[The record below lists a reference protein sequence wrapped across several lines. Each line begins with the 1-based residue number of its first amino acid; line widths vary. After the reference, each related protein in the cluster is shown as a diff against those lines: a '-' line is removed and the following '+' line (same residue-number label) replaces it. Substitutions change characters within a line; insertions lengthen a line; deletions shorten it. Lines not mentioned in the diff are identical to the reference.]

1 MDIQEG
7 IDVYSTAKSEYTQ
20 QFCVFLIPALL
31 TYFLS
36 LLEEAKEKEK
46 DLKRVLWTF
55 QNLLKDIPEW
65 NTDKVLR
72 ETEVIQTNTKC
83 DYLEELLTAVF
94 VAHTKVLSA
103 IRINSKNKK
112 LQITIPKV
120 DHFLHR
126 TLSECARSLWSN
138 AYLFSE
144 QATSVDRQKNL
155 RQVEQLIHQA
165 ILQSIRGMLPVKNI
179 LKEYLTDDGDDK
191 DDKDEADAVA
201 EAEVEEKQGLVVE
214 KQPAGVPAEV
224 PAEVPV
230 EESPIKLEDLSGAV
244 TTTEPVITQVT
255 EPLVEA
261 TAPVVQATATETVT
275 PPQVI
280 VVDTEQSVKFTDH
293 DTVFDSENPNANS
306 IDMKEYKEESEL
318 ASVSAIDI
326 LEPVGALDD
335 FEDLDKP
342 AEQNMIMDDFES
354 LA

>member
-20 QFCVFLIPALL
+20 QFCIFLIPALL

-65 NTDKVLR
+65 NTDKVMR
-72 ETEVIQTNTKC
+72 ETETIQSNTKC

-103 IRINSKNKK
+103 IRINSKSKK

-155 RQVEQLIHQA
+155 RQVEHLLHQA

-179 LKEYLTDDGDDK
+179 LKEYLTDDG
-191 DDKDEADAVA
+191 
-201 EAEVEEKQGLVVE
+201 EVEGDEEVKEEVKE
-214 KQPAGVPAEV
+214 TVPEIEVAVTKNAE
-224 PAEVPV
+224 
-230 EESPIKLEDLSGAV
+230 EDLSGNVVLSQTAEE
-244 TTTEPVITQVT
+244 TAQEAPKETPEETKAPEETQPVIF
-255 EPLVEA
+255 
-261 TAPVVQATATETVT
+261 
-275 PPQVI
+275 
-280 VVDTEQSVKFTDH
+280 VDTEQSVKFTDH
-293 DTVFDSENPNANS
+293 DAMFDSDNPGQNS
-306 IDMKEYKEESEL
+306 IDMKEHMEESDL

-326 LEPVGALDD
+326 LDPLAGGMDD

-342 AEQNMIMDDFES
+342 ADQPMGLGDFET

>member
-20 QFCVFLIPALL
+20 QFCIFLIPALL

-72 ETEVIQTNTKC
+72 ETDTIQSNTKC

-103 IRINSKNKK
+103 IRINSKSKK

-155 RQVEQLIHQA
+155 RQVEHLLHQA

-179 LKEYLTDDGDDK
+179 LKEYLTDDG
-191 DDKDEADAVA
+191 
-201 EAEVEEKQGLVVE
+201 EVEGDEEVKEEVKE
-214 KQPAGVPAEV
+214 TVPEIEV
-224 PAEVPV
+224 AVTKNTE
-230 EESPIKLEDLSGAV
+230 EDLSGSVVLSQTPETKEAPKETAKETAKETPEETPEETKV
-244 TTTEPVITQVT
+244 PEETQPVIF
-255 EPLVEA
+255 
-261 TAPVVQATATETVT
+261 
-275 PPQVI
+275 
-280 VVDTEQSVKFTDH
+280 VDTEQSVKFTDH
-293 DTVFDSENPNANS
+293 DAMFDSDNPGQNS
-306 IDMKEYKEESEL
+306 IDMKEHMEESDL

-326 LEPVGALDD
+326 LDPLAGGMDD

-342 AEQNMIMDDFES
+342 ADQPMGLGDFET

>member
-36 LLEEAKEKEK
+36 LLEEAKDKEK

-191 DDKDEADAVA
+191 DEKDEKEDEPLA
-201 EAEVEEKQGLVVE
+201 EAEVAVEEKSGLVVE
-214 KQPAGVPAEV
+214 KQEP
-224 PAEVPV
+224 
-230 EESPIKLEDLSGAV
+230 PIALEDLSGAV
-244 TTTEPVITQVT
+244 TAVQDLSGAGPEPEPEPEPAVT
-255 EPLVEA
+255 E
-261 TAPVVQATATETVT
+261 

-293 DTVFDSENPNANS
+293 DTVFDSENPDGNAIN
-306 IDMKEYKEESEL
+306 MKEYKEESEL

-326 LEPVGALDD
+326 LEPVGALDE
-335 FEDLDKP
+335 FEDLEKP
-342 AEQNMIMDDFES
+342 ADQSMAMDDFES

>member
-20 QFCVFLIPALL
+20 QFCIFLIPALL

-65 NTDKVLR
+65 NTDKVMR
-72 ETEVIQTNTKC
+72 ETEIIQSNTKC

-155 RQVEQLIHQA
+155 RQVEHLLHQA

-179 LKEYLTDDGDDK
+179 LKEYLTDDGDAEGE
-191 DDKDEADAVA
+191 KDEKEEVKEEVKEKVNEEVK
-201 EAEVEEKQGLVVE
+201 EAII
-214 KQPAGVPAEV
+214 A
-224 PAEVPV
+224 PV
-230 EESPIKLEDLSGAV
+230 IEGATVIKLPAVEDLSGNV
-244 TTTEPVITQVT
+244 LEIQTEETETEKEKEQEKPPVIF
-255 EPLVEA
+255 
-261 TAPVVQATATETVT
+261 
-275 PPQVI
+275 
-280 VVDTEQSVKFTDH
+280 VDTEQSVKFTDH
-293 DTVFDSENPNANS
+293 DAMFDSDNPGQNS
-306 IDMKEYKEESEL
+306 IDMKEHTEESEL

-326 LEPVGALDD
+326 LDPLAGGLDD
-335 FEDLDKP
+335 FEDLEKP
-342 AEQNMIMDDFES
+342 ADQPMALSDFET

>member
-20 QFCVFLIPALL
+20 QFCIFLIPALL

-65 NTDKVLR
+65 NTDKVMR
-72 ETEVIQTNTKC
+72 ETETIQSNTKC

-103 IRINSKNKK
+103 IRINSKSKK

-155 RQVEQLIHQA
+155 RQVEHLLHQA

-179 LKEYLTDDGDDK
+179 LKEYLTDDG
-191 DDKDEADAVA
+191 
-201 EAEVEEKQGLVVE
+201 EVEGDEEVKEEVKE
-214 KQPAGVPAEV
+214 TVPEIEVAVTKNAE
-224 PAEVPV
+224 
-230 EESPIKLEDLSGAV
+230 EDLSGNVVLSQTAEE
-244 TTTEPVITQVT
+244 TAQEIPEQTPEETKAPEETQPVIF
-255 EPLVEA
+255 
-261 TAPVVQATATETVT
+261 
-275 PPQVI
+275 
-280 VVDTEQSVKFTDH
+280 VDTEQSVKFTDH
-293 DTVFDSENPNANS
+293 DAMFDSDNPGQNS
-306 IDMKEYKEESEL
+306 IDMKEHTEESDL

-326 LEPVGALDD
+326 LDPLAGGMDD

-342 AEQNMIMDDFES
+342 ADQPMGLGDFET

>member
-20 QFCVFLIPALL
+20 QFCIFLIPALL

-65 NTDKVLR
+65 NTDKVMR
-72 ETEVIQTNTKC
+72 ETETIQSNTKC

-103 IRINSKNKK
+103 IRINSKSKK

-155 RQVEQLIHQA
+155 RQVEHLLHQA

-179 LKEYLTDDGDDK
+179 LKEYLTDDG
-191 DDKDEADAVA
+191 
-201 EAEVEEKQGLVVE
+201 EVEGDEEVKEEVKE
-214 KQPAGVPAEV
+214 TVPEIEV
-224 PAEVPV
+224 AVTKNTEQ
-230 EESPIKLEDLSGAV
+230 DLSGSVVLSQTPEEAPKEV
-244 TTTEPVITQVT
+244 PKETAQEAPKETAQETKVPEETQPVIF
-255 EPLVEA
+255 
-261 TAPVVQATATETVT
+261 
-275 PPQVI
+275 
-280 VVDTEQSVKFTDH
+280 VDTEQSVKFTDH
-293 DTVFDSENPNANS
+293 DAMFDSDNPGQNS
-306 IDMKEYKEESEL
+306 IDMKEHTEESDL

-326 LEPVGALDD
+326 LDPLAGGLDD
-335 FEDLDKP
+335 FEDLEKP
-342 AEQNMIMDDFES
+342 ADQPMGLGDFET

>member
-103 IRINSKNKK
+103 IRINSRNKK

-191 DDKDEADAVA
+191 DEKDEADAVA
-201 EAEVEEKQGLVVE
+201 EPEVEEKQGLVVE
-214 KQPAGVPAEV
+214 KQPAEV
-224 PAEVPV
+224 PA

-244 TTTEPVITQVT
+244 TTTEPVVEATA
-255 EPLVEA
+255 PLVEA
-261 TAPVVQATATETVT
+261 TAPVVEATEPVVVP

-326 LEPVGALDD
+326 LEPVGALDE
-335 FEDLDKP
+335 FEDLEKP

>member
-155 RQVEQLIHQA
+155 RQVEHLIHQA

-191 DDKDEADAVA
+191 DEKDEKEEEK
-201 EAEVEEKQGLVVE
+201 EAEVEAVAAEAPVEEKTGLVVE
-214 KQPAGVPAEV
+214 KQPA
-224 PAEVPV
+224 
-230 EESPIKLEDLSGAV
+230 EEPPIALEDLSGA
-244 TTTEPVITQVT
+244 
-255 EPLVEA
+255 
-261 TAPVVQATATETVT
+261 APVVVAPLPEPEPEPTPEA

-293 DTVFDSENPNANS
+293 DTVFDSENPDGNAIN
-306 IDMKEYKEESEL
+306 MKEYKEESEL

-326 LEPVGALDD
+326 LEPVGALDE
-335 FEDLDKP
+335 FEDLEQP
-342 AEQNMIMDDFES
+342 AQQDMVMDDFES

>member
-20 QFCVFLIPALL
+20 QFCIFLIPALL

-36 LLEEAKEKEK
+36 LLDEAKEKEK

-65 NTDKVLR
+65 NTDKVMR
-72 ETEVIQTNTKC
+72 ETETIQSNTKC

-103 IRINSKNKK
+103 IRINSKSKK

-155 RQVEQLIHQA
+155 RQVEHLLHQA

-179 LKEYLTDDGDDK
+179 LKEYLTDDGDIEGE
-191 DDKDEADAVA
+191 KDEKEEEVKEEIKEEIKEAITDPVIEGATVTKLPAV
-201 EAEVEEKQGLVVE
+201 
-214 KQPAGVPAEV
+214 
-224 PAEVPV
+224 
-230 EESPIKLEDLSGAV
+230 EDLSGSV
-244 TTTEPVITQVT
+244 LEIQTEETETETQKETEKPPVIF
-255 EPLVEA
+255 
-261 TAPVVQATATETVT
+261 
-275 PPQVI
+275 
-280 VVDTEQSVKFTDH
+280 VDTEQSVKFTDH
-293 DTVFDSENPNANS
+293 DAMFDSDNPGQNS
-306 IDMKEYKEESEL
+306 IDMKEHTEDSEL

-326 LEPVGALDD
+326 LDPLAGGLDD
-335 FEDLDKP
+335 FEDLEKP
-342 AEQNMIMDDFES
+342 ADQPMALGDFET

>member
-20 QFCVFLIPALL
+20 QFCIFLIPALL

-65 NTDKVLR
+65 NTDKVMR
-72 ETEVIQTNTKC
+72 ETETIQSNTKC

-103 IRINSKNKK
+103 IRINSKSKK

-155 RQVEQLIHQA
+155 RQVEHLLHQA

-179 LKEYLTDDGDDK
+179 LKEYLTDDGDVEG
-191 DDKDEADAVA
+191 DE
-201 EAEVEEKQGLVVE
+201 EVKEEVKE
-214 KQPAGVPAEV
+214 TVPEIEV
-224 PAEVPV
+224 
-230 EESPIKLEDLSGAV
+230 AV
-244 TTTEPVITQVT
+244 TKNTEEDISGSVVLSQTPETKETAKETPEETPEAPEETPEETKVPEETQPVIF
-255 EPLVEA
+255 
-261 TAPVVQATATETVT
+261 
-275 PPQVI
+275 
-280 VVDTEQSVKFTDH
+280 VDTEQSVKFTDH
-293 DTVFDSENPNANS
+293 DAMFDSDNPGQNS
-306 IDMKEYKEESEL
+306 IDMKEHMEESDL

-326 LEPVGALDD
+326 LDPLAGGMDD

-342 AEQNMIMDDFES
+342 ADQPMGLGDFET

>member
-191 DDKDEADAVA
+191 DEKDEADAVA
-201 EAEVEEKQGLVVE
+201 EPEVEPEEKQGLVVE
-214 KQPAGVPAEV
+214 KQPAEV
-224 PAEVPV
+224 PA

-244 TTTEPVITQVT
+244 TTTEP
-255 EPLVEA
+255 LVEA
-261 TAPVVQATATETVT
+261 TEPVVVP

-326 LEPVGALDD
+326 LEPVGALDE
-335 FEDLDKP
+335 FEDLEKP

>member
-36 LLEEAKEKEK
+36 LLEEAKDKEK

-179 LKEYLTDDGDDK
+179 LKEYLTDDGDE
-191 DDKDEADAVA
+191 KDEKDEKEEEPLA
-201 EAEVEEKQGLVVE
+201 EAEVTVEEKSGLVVE
-214 KQPAGVPAEV
+214 KQGAEE
-224 PAEVPV
+224 P
-230 EESPIKLEDLSGAV
+230 PIALEDLSGAV
-244 TTTEPVITQVT
+244 TAVQDLSGAVTAVQDLSGAAPEPAVT
-255 EPLVEA
+255 V
-261 TAPVVQATATETVT
+261 

-280 VVDTEQSVKFTDH
+280 IVDTEQSVKFTDH
-293 DTVFDSENPNANS
+293 DTVFDSENPDGNAIN
-306 IDMKEYKEESEL
+306 MKEYKEESEL

-326 LEPVGALDD
+326 LEPVGALDE
-335 FEDLDKP
+335 FEDLEKP
-342 AEQNMIMDDFES
+342 ADQPMVMDDFES

>member
-7 IDVYSTAKSEYTQ
+7 LDVYSTAKSEYTQ
-20 QFCVFLIPALL
+20 QFCIFLIPALL

-65 NTDKVLR
+65 NTDKVMR
-72 ETEVIQTNTKC
+72 ETETIQSNTKC

-103 IRINSKNKK
+103 IRINSKSKK

-155 RQVEQLIHQA
+155 RQVEHLLHQA

-179 LKEYLTDDGDDK
+179 LKEYLTDDG
-191 DDKDEADAVA
+191 
-201 EAEVEEKQGLVVE
+201 EVEGDEEVKEEVKE
-214 KQPAGVPAEV
+214 TVPEIEVAVTKNAE
-224 PAEVPV
+224 
-230 EESPIKLEDLSGAV
+230 EDLSGSVVLSQTPETKEIAKETPEETPEAPEETPEETKV
-244 TTTEPVITQVT
+244 PEETQPVIF
-255 EPLVEA
+255 
-261 TAPVVQATATETVT
+261 
-275 PPQVI
+275 
-280 VVDTEQSVKFTDH
+280 VDTEQSVKFTDH
-293 DTVFDSENPNANS
+293 DAMFDSDNPGQNS
-306 IDMKEYKEESEL
+306 IDMKEHMEESDL

-326 LEPVGALDD
+326 LDPLAGGMDD

-342 AEQNMIMDDFES
+342 ADQPMGLGDFET

>member
-36 LLEEAKEKEK
+36 LLEEAKDKEK

-191 DDKDEADAVA
+191 DEKDEKEEEPLA
-201 EAEVEEKQGLVVE
+201 EAEVAVEEKSGLVVE
-214 KQPAGVPAEV
+214 KQEP
-224 PAEVPV
+224 
-230 EESPIKLEDLSGAV
+230 PIALEDLSGAV
-244 TTTEPVITQVT
+244 TAVQDLSGAGPEPEPEPEPAVT
-255 EPLVEA
+255 A
-261 TAPVVQATATETVT
+261 

-293 DTVFDSENPNANS
+293 DTVFDSENPDGNAIN
-306 IDMKEYKEESEL
+306 MKEYKEESEL

-326 LEPVGALDD
+326 LEPVGALDE
-335 FEDLDKP
+335 FEDLEKP
-342 AEQNMIMDDFES
+342 ADQSMAMDDFES

>member
-191 DDKDEADAVA
+191 DEKDEKDEKEEAVAEEAVA
-201 EAEVEEKQGLVVE
+201 EADVKVEVDEKQTGLVVE
-214 KQPAGVPAEV
+214 KQPA
-224 PAEVPV
+224 
-230 EESPIKLEDLSGAV
+230 EEPPIALEDLSGA
-244 TTTEPVITQVT
+244 
-255 EPLVEA
+255 
-261 TAPVVQATATETVT
+261 APVVVAPLPEPEPEPTPEA

-293 DTVFDSENPNANS
+293 DTVFDSENPDGNAIN
-306 IDMKEYKEESEL
+306 MKEYKEESDL

-326 LEPVGALDD
+326 LEPVGALDE
-335 FEDLDKP
+335 FEDLEKP
-342 AEQNMIMDDFES
+342 AEQDMAMDDFES

>member
-20 QFCVFLIPALL
+20 QFCIFLIPALL

-65 NTDKVLR
+65 NTDKVMR
-72 ETEVIQTNTKC
+72 ETETIQSNTKC

-103 IRINSKNKK
+103 IRINSKSKK

-155 RQVEQLIHQA
+155 RQVEHLLHQA

-179 LKEYLTDDGDDK
+179 LKEYLTDDG
-191 DDKDEADAVA
+191 
-201 EAEVEEKQGLVVE
+201 EVEGDEEVKEEVKE
-214 KQPAGVPAEV
+214 TVPEIEV
-224 PAEVPV
+224 AVTKNTEQ
-230 EESPIKLEDLSGAV
+230 DLSGSVVLSQTAEETAQEIPEQTPEETKV
-244 TTTEPVITQVT
+244 PEETQPVIF
-255 EPLVEA
+255 
-261 TAPVVQATATETVT
+261 
-275 PPQVI
+275 
-280 VVDTEQSVKFTDH
+280 VDTEQSVKFTDH
-293 DTVFDSENPNANS
+293 DAMFDSDNPGQNS
-306 IDMKEYKEESEL
+306 IDMKEHTEESDL

-326 LEPVGALDD
+326 LDPLAGGMDD

-342 AEQNMIMDDFES
+342 ADQPMGLGDFET

>member
-20 QFCVFLIPALL
+20 QLCVFLIPALL

-36 LLEEAKEKEK
+36 LLDEAKEKEK

-72 ETEVIQTNTKC
+72 ETELIQTNTKC

-138 AYLFSE
+138 AYMFSE

-191 DDKDEADAVA
+191 DDKEEATEE
-201 EAEVEEKQGLVVE
+201 EAQKEPEVKEKQGLVVE
-214 KQPAGVPAEV
+214 KQPA
-224 PAEVPV
+224 

-244 TTTEPVITQVT
+244 TSVPEPEPVVEVKAP
-255 EPLVEA
+255 EPEPVKVE
-261 TAPVVQATATETVT
+261 P

-293 DTVFDSENPNANS
+293 DTVFDSENPNEHTIS
-306 IDMKEYKEESEL
+306 MKEYKEESDL

-326 LEPVGALDD
+326 LEPVGALDE
-335 FEDLDKP
+335 FEDLEKP
-342 AEQNMIMDDFES
+342 AEQNMAMDDFES

>member
-20 QFCVFLIPALL
+20 QFCIFLIPALL

-65 NTDKVLR
+65 NTDKVMR
-72 ETEVIQTNTKC
+72 ETETIQSNTKC

-103 IRINSKNKK
+103 IRINSKSKK

-155 RQVEQLIHQA
+155 RQVEHLLHQA

-179 LKEYLTDDGDDK
+179 LKEYLTDDG
-191 DDKDEADAVA
+191 
-201 EAEVEEKQGLVVE
+201 EVEGDEEVKEEVKE
-214 KQPAGVPAEV
+214 TVPEIEVAVTKNAE
-224 PAEVPV
+224 
-230 EESPIKLEDLSGAV
+230 EDLSGSVVLSQTAEE
-244 TTTEPVITQVT
+244 TAQEAPKETPEETKAPEETQPVIF
-255 EPLVEA
+255 
-261 TAPVVQATATETVT
+261 
-275 PPQVI
+275 
-280 VVDTEQSVKFTDH
+280 VDTEQSVKFTDH
-293 DTVFDSENPNANS
+293 DAMFDSDNPGQNS
-306 IDMKEYKEESEL
+306 IDMKEHMEESDL

-326 LEPVGALDD
+326 LDPLAGGMDD

-342 AEQNMIMDDFES
+342 ADQPMGLGDFET

>member
-72 ETEVIQTNTKC
+72 ETELIQTNTKC

-179 LKEYLTDDGDDK
+179 LKEYLTDDGDE
-191 DDKDEADAVA
+191 KDEKEE
-201 EAEVEEKQGLVVE
+201 EAAVEEPSVEAVEEEKTGLVVE
-214 KQPAGVPAEV
+214 KQPA
-224 PAEVPV
+224 
-230 EESPIKLEDLSGAV
+230 EEPPIALEDLSGA
-244 TTTEPVITQVT
+244 
-255 EPLVEA
+255 
-261 TAPVVQATATETVT
+261 APVVVAPLPEPESEPESEPVVAAA

-280 VVDTEQSVKFTDH
+280 VVETEQSVKFTDH

-306 IDMKEYKEESEL
+306 INMKEYKEESEL

-326 LEPVGALDD
+326 LEPVGALDE
-335 FEDLDKP
+335 FEDLEQP
-342 AEQNMIMDDFES
+342 AEQDMVMDDFES

>member
-20 QFCVFLIPALL
+20 QFCIFLIPALL

-72 ETEVIQTNTKC
+72 ETDTIQSNTKC

-103 IRINSKNKK
+103 IRINSKSKK

-155 RQVEQLIHQA
+155 RQVEHLLHQA

-179 LKEYLTDDGDDK
+179 LKEYLTDDG
-191 DDKDEADAVA
+191 
-201 EAEVEEKQGLVVE
+201 EVEGDEEVKEEVKE
-214 KQPAGVPAEV
+214 TVPEIEVAVTKNAE
-224 PAEVPV
+224 
-230 EESPIKLEDLSGAV
+230 EDLSGSVVLSQTAEETAQETPEETPEETKV
-244 TTTEPVITQVT
+244 PEETQPVIF
-255 EPLVEA
+255 
-261 TAPVVQATATETVT
+261 
-275 PPQVI
+275 
-280 VVDTEQSVKFTDH
+280 VDTEQSVKFTDH
-293 DTVFDSENPNANS
+293 DAMFDSDNPGQNS
-306 IDMKEYKEESEL
+306 IDMKEHMEESDL

-326 LEPVGALDD
+326 LDPLAGGMDD
-335 FEDLDKP
+335 FEDLEKP
-342 AEQNMIMDDFES
+342 ADQPMGLGDFET

>member
-20 QFCVFLIPALL
+20 QFCIFLIPALL

-65 NTDKVLR
+65 NTDKVIR
-72 ETEVIQTNTKC
+72 ETETIQSNTKC

-103 IRINSKNKK
+103 IRINSKSKK

-155 RQVEQLIHQA
+155 RQVEHLLHQA

-179 LKEYLTDDGDDK
+179 LKEYLTDDGDVEG
-191 DDKDEADAVA
+191 DEEVKETVPEIEVAVTKNA
-201 EAEVEEKQGLVVE
+201 E
-214 KQPAGVPAEV
+214 
-224 PAEVPV
+224 
-230 EESPIKLEDLSGAV
+230 EDLSGSVVLSQTADEAPKEV
-244 TTTEPVITQVT
+244 PKEVAKETTQETPEETSEETKAPEETQPVIF
-255 EPLVEA
+255 
-261 TAPVVQATATETVT
+261 
-275 PPQVI
+275 
-280 VVDTEQSVKFTDH
+280 VDTEQSVKFTDH
-293 DTVFDSENPNANS
+293 DAMFDSDNPGQNS
-306 IDMKEYKEESEL
+306 IDMKEHSEESEL

-326 LEPVGALDD
+326 LDPLAGGLDD

-342 AEQNMIMDDFES
+342 ADQPMGLGDFET

>member
-20 QFCVFLIPALL
+20 QFCIFLIPALL

-72 ETEVIQTNTKC
+72 ETETIQSNTKC

-103 IRINSKNKK
+103 IRINSKSKK

-155 RQVEQLIHQA
+155 RQVEHLLHQA

-179 LKEYLTDDGDDK
+179 LKEYLTDDGDVEG
-191 DDKDEADAVA
+191 DEEVKEEVKETVPEIEVAVTKNT
-201 EAEVEEKQGLVVE
+201 E
-214 KQPAGVPAEV
+214 
-224 PAEVPV
+224 
-230 EESPIKLEDLSGAV
+230 EDLSGSVVLSQTPEETAPEV
-244 TTTEPVITQVT
+244 AKEAPKETPEETSEETSEETKVPEETQPVIF
-255 EPLVEA
+255 
-261 TAPVVQATATETVT
+261 
-275 PPQVI
+275 
-280 VVDTEQSVKFTDH
+280 VDTEQSVKFTDH
-293 DTVFDSENPNANS
+293 DAMFDSDNPGQNS
-306 IDMKEYKEESEL
+306 IDMKEHMEESDL

-326 LEPVGALDD
+326 LDPLAGGLDD
-335 FEDLDKP
+335 FEDLEKP
-342 AEQNMIMDDFES
+342 ADQPMGLGDFET

>member
-20 QFCVFLIPALL
+20 QFCIFLIPALL

-65 NTDKVLR
+65 NTDKVMR
-72 ETEVIQTNTKC
+72 ETETIQSNTKC

-103 IRINSKNKK
+103 IRINSKSKK

-155 RQVEQLIHQA
+155 RQVEHLLHQA

-179 LKEYLTDDGDDK
+179 LKEYLTDDGDVEG
-191 DDKDEADAVA
+191 DEEVKETVPEIEVAVTKNT
-201 EAEVEEKQGLVVE
+201 E
-214 KQPAGVPAEV
+214 
-224 PAEVPV
+224 
-230 EESPIKLEDLSGAV
+230 EDLSGSVVLSQTVQEVPEETAPEV
-244 TTTEPVITQVT
+244 AKETTQETPEETPEETKAPEETQPVIF
-255 EPLVEA
+255 
-261 TAPVVQATATETVT
+261 
-275 PPQVI
+275 
-280 VVDTEQSVKFTDH
+280 VDTEQSVKFTDH
-293 DTVFDSENPNANS
+293 DAMFDSDNPGQNS
-306 IDMKEYKEESEL
+306 IDMKEHSEESEL

-326 LEPVGALDD
+326 LDPLAGGLDD

-342 AEQNMIMDDFES
+342 ADQPMGLGDFET

>member
-20 QFCVFLIPALL
+20 QFCIFLIPALL

-65 NTDKVLR
+65 NTDKVMR
-72 ETEVIQTNTKC
+72 ETETIQSNTKC

-103 IRINSKNKK
+103 IRINSKSKK

-155 RQVEQLIHQA
+155 RQVEHLLHQA

-179 LKEYLTDDGDDK
+179 LKEYLTDDG
-191 DDKDEADAVA
+191 
-201 EAEVEEKQGLVVE
+201 EVEGDEEVKEEVKE
-214 KQPAGVPAEV
+214 TVPEIEVAVTKNAE
-224 PAEVPV
+224 
-230 EESPIKLEDLSGAV
+230 EDLSGNVVLSQTAEETAQETPEETPEETKV
-244 TTTEPVITQVT
+244 PEETQPVIF
-255 EPLVEA
+255 
-261 TAPVVQATATETVT
+261 
-275 PPQVI
+275 
-280 VVDTEQSVKFTDH
+280 VDTEQSVKFTDH
-293 DTVFDSENPNANS
+293 DAMFDSDNPGQNS
-306 IDMKEYKEESEL
+306 IDMKEHTEESDL

-326 LEPVGALDD
+326 LDPLAGGMDD

-342 AEQNMIMDDFES
+342 ADQPMGLGDFET

>member
-20 QFCVFLIPALL
+20 QFCIFLIPALL

-65 NTDKVLR
+65 NTDKVMR
-72 ETEVIQTNTKC
+72 ETETIQSNTKC

-103 IRINSKNKK
+103 IRINSKSKK

-155 RQVEQLIHQA
+155 RQVEHLLHQA

-179 LKEYLTDDGDDK
+179 LKEYLTDDGDVEG
-191 DDKDEADAVA
+191 DEEVKETVPEIEVAVTKNA
-201 EAEVEEKQGLVVE
+201 E
-214 KQPAGVPAEV
+214 
-224 PAEVPV
+224 
-230 EESPIKLEDLSGAV
+230 EDLSGSV
-244 TTTEPVITQVT
+244 VLSQTTEEALKETAPEVAKETAEETPEETSEETKAPEETQPVIF
-255 EPLVEA
+255 
-261 TAPVVQATATETVT
+261 
-275 PPQVI
+275 
-280 VVDTEQSVKFTDH
+280 VDTEQSVKFTDH
-293 DTVFDSENPNANS
+293 DAMFDSDNPGQNS
-306 IDMKEYKEESEL
+306 IDMKEHTEDSEL

-326 LEPVGALDD
+326 LDPLAGGLDD

-342 AEQNMIMDDFES
+342 ADQPMGLGDFET

>member
-20 QFCVFLIPALL
+20 QFCIFLIPALL

-65 NTDKVLR
+65 NTDKVMR
-72 ETEVIQTNTKC
+72 ETEIIQSNTKC

-155 RQVEQLIHQA
+155 RQVEHLLHQA

-179 LKEYLTDDGDDK
+179 LKEYLTDDGDAEGE
-191 DDKDEADAVA
+191 KDEKEEVKEEIKEEVKEELK
-201 EAEVEEKQGLVVE
+201 EAII
-214 KQPAGVPAEV
+214 A
-224 PAEVPV
+224 PV
-230 EESPIKLEDLSGAV
+230 IEGATVIKLPAVEDLSGNV
-244 TTTEPVITQVT
+244 LEIQTEETETETETQKEKEKEQEKSPVIF
-255 EPLVEA
+255 
-261 TAPVVQATATETVT
+261 
-275 PPQVI
+275 
-280 VVDTEQSVKFTDH
+280 VDTEQSVKFTDH
-293 DTVFDSENPNANS
+293 DAMFDSDNPGQNS
-306 IDMKEYKEESEL
+306 IDMKEHTEESDL

-326 LEPVGALDD
+326 LDPLAGGLDD
-335 FEDLDKP
+335 FEDLEKP
-342 AEQNMIMDDFES
+342 ADQPMALSDFET

>member
-20 QFCVFLIPALL
+20 QFCIFLIPALL

-65 NTDKVLR
+65 NTDKVMR
-72 ETEVIQTNTKC
+72 ETETIQSNTKC

-103 IRINSKNKK
+103 IRINSKSKK

-155 RQVEQLIHQA
+155 RQVEHLLHQA

-179 LKEYLTDDGDDK
+179 LKEYLTDDG
-191 DDKDEADAVA
+191 
-201 EAEVEEKQGLVVE
+201 EVEGDEEVKEEVKE
-214 KQPAGVPAEV
+214 TVPEIEVAVTKNAE
-224 PAEVPV
+224 
-230 EESPIKLEDLSGAV
+230 EDLSGSVVLSQTAEE
-244 TTTEPVITQVT
+244 TAQETPEETTEETKVPEETQPVIF
-255 EPLVEA
+255 
-261 TAPVVQATATETVT
+261 
-275 PPQVI
+275 
-280 VVDTEQSVKFTDH
+280 VDTEQSVKFTDH
-293 DTVFDSENPNANS
+293 DAMFDSDNPGQNS
-306 IDMKEYKEESEL
+306 IDMKEHTEESDL

-326 LEPVGALDD
+326 LDPLAGGMDD
-335 FEDLDKP
+335 FEDLEKP
-342 AEQNMIMDDFES
+342 ADQPMALGDFET

>member
-20 QFCVFLIPALL
+20 QFCIFLIPALL

-65 NTDKVLR
+65 NTDKVMR
-72 ETEVIQTNTKC
+72 ETEIIQSNTKC

-155 RQVEQLIHQA
+155 RQVEHLLHQA

-179 LKEYLTDDGDDK
+179 LKEYLTDDGDAEGE
-191 DDKDEADAVA
+191 KDEKEEIKEKVNEEVK
-201 EAEVEEKQGLVVE
+201 EAII
-214 KQPAGVPAEV
+214 A
-224 PAEVPV
+224 PV
-230 EESPIKLEDLSGAV
+230 IEGATVIKLPAVEDLSGNV
-244 TTTEPVITQVT
+244 LEIQTEETEKEKEKEKEQEKPPVIF
-255 EPLVEA
+255 
-261 TAPVVQATATETVT
+261 
-275 PPQVI
+275 
-280 VVDTEQSVKFTDH
+280 VDTEQSVKFTDH
-293 DTVFDSENPNANS
+293 DAMFDSDNPGQNS
-306 IDMKEYKEESEL
+306 IDMKEHTEESEL

-326 LEPVGALDD
+326 LDPLAGGLDD
-335 FEDLDKP
+335 FEDLEKP
-342 AEQNMIMDDFES
+342 ADQPMALSDFET

>member
-20 QFCVFLIPALL
+20 QFCIFLIPALL

-65 NTDKVLR
+65 NTDKVMR
-72 ETEVIQTNTKC
+72 ETEIIQSNTKC

-155 RQVEQLIHQA
+155 RQVEHLLHQA

-179 LKEYLTDDGDDK
+179 LKEYLTDDGDAEGE
-191 DDKDEADAVA
+191 KDEKEEVKEEIKEEVKEELK
-201 EAEVEEKQGLVVE
+201 EAII
-214 KQPAGVPAEV
+214 A
-224 PAEVPV
+224 PV
-230 EESPIKLEDLSGAV
+230 IEGATVIKLPAVEDLSGNV
-244 TTTEPVITQVT
+244 LEIQTEEKEKEKEKEQEKPPVIF
-255 EPLVEA
+255 
-261 TAPVVQATATETVT
+261 
-275 PPQVI
+275 
-280 VVDTEQSVKFTDH
+280 VDTEQSVKFTDH
-293 DTVFDSENPNANS
+293 DAMFDSDNPGQNS
-306 IDMKEYKEESEL
+306 IDMKEHTEESDL

-326 LEPVGALDD
+326 LDPLAGGLDD
-335 FEDLDKP
+335 FEDLEKP
-342 AEQNMIMDDFES
+342 ADQPMALSDFET

>member
-20 QFCVFLIPALL
+20 QFCIFLIPALL

-65 NTDKVLR
+65 NTDKVMR
-72 ETEVIQTNTKC
+72 ETETIQSNTKC

-103 IRINSKNKK
+103 IRINSKSKK

-155 RQVEQLIHQA
+155 RQVEHLLHQA

-179 LKEYLTDDGDDK
+179 LKEYLTDDGDVEG
-191 DDKDEADAVA
+191 DEEVKETVPEIKVAVTKNA
-201 EAEVEEKQGLVVE
+201 E
-214 KQPAGVPAEV
+214 
-224 PAEVPV
+224 
-230 EESPIKLEDLSGAV
+230 EDLSGSVVLSQTAQEAPKEEPKEV
-244 TTTEPVITQVT
+244 PKEVAKETAQEMPEETSEETKAPEETQPVIF
-255 EPLVEA
+255 
-261 TAPVVQATATETVT
+261 
-275 PPQVI
+275 
-280 VVDTEQSVKFTDH
+280 VDTEQSVKFTDH
-293 DTVFDSENPNANS
+293 DAMFDSDNPGQNS
-306 IDMKEYKEESEL
+306 IDMKEHTEDSEL

-326 LEPVGALDD
+326 LDPLAGGLDD

-342 AEQNMIMDDFES
+342 ADQPMGLGDFET

>member
-36 LLEEAKEKEK
+36 LLDEAKEKEK

-72 ETEVIQTNTKC
+72 ETEIIQTNTKC

-191 DDKDEADAVA
+191 DEKDEKEEAA
-201 EAEVEEKQGLVVE
+201 EEEAQKEPEVEPEEKQGLVVE
-214 KQPAGVPAEV
+214 KVPAEE
-224 PAEVPV
+224 P
-230 EESPIKLEDLSGAV
+230 PIKLEDLSGAV
-244 TTTEPVITQVT
+244 TSVPEPEPVVEEKAP
-255 EPLVEA
+255 EPE
-261 TAPVVQATATETVT
+261 PVVLPP

-306 IDMKEYKEESEL
+306 IDMKEYKEESDL

-326 LEPVGALDD
+326 LEPVGALDE
-335 FEDLDKP
+335 FEDLEKP
-342 AEQNMIMDDFES
+342 VEQDMAMDDFES

>member
-20 QFCVFLIPALL
+20 QFCIFLIPALL

-65 NTDKVLR
+65 NTDKVMR
-72 ETEVIQTNTKC
+72 ETETIQSNTKC

-103 IRINSKNKK
+103 IRINSKSKK

-155 RQVEQLIHQA
+155 RQVEHLLHQA

-179 LKEYLTDDGDDK
+179 LKEYLTDDG
-191 DDKDEADAVA
+191 
-201 EAEVEEKQGLVVE
+201 EVEGDEEVKEEVKE
-214 KQPAGVPAEV
+214 TVPEIEV
-224 PAEVPV
+224 
-230 EESPIKLEDLSGAV
+230 AV
-244 TTTEPVITQVT
+244 TKNTEEDISGSVVLSQTPETKETAKETPEETPEAPEETPEETKVPEETQPVIF
-255 EPLVEA
+255 
-261 TAPVVQATATETVT
+261 
-275 PPQVI
+275 
-280 VVDTEQSVKFTDH
+280 VDTEQSVKFTDH
-293 DTVFDSENPNANS
+293 DAMFDSDNPGQNS
-306 IDMKEYKEESEL
+306 IDMKEHMEESDL

-326 LEPVGALDD
+326 LDPLAGGMDD

-342 AEQNMIMDDFES
+342 ADQPMGLGDFET

>member
-20 QFCVFLIPALL
+20 QFCIFLIPALL

-65 NTDKVLR
+65 NTDKVMR
-72 ETEVIQTNTKC
+72 ETETIQSNTKC

-103 IRINSKNKK
+103 IRINSKSKK

-155 RQVEQLIHQA
+155 RQVEHLLHQA

-179 LKEYLTDDGDDK
+179 LKEYLTDDG
-191 DDKDEADAVA
+191 
-201 EAEVEEKQGLVVE
+201 EVEGDEEVKEEVKE
-214 KQPAGVPAEV
+214 TVPEIEVAVTKNAE
-224 PAEVPV
+224 
-230 EESPIKLEDLSGAV
+230 EDLSGSLVLSQTAEETAQEIPEQTPEETKAPEETQV
-244 TTTEPVITQVT
+244 PEETQPVIF
-255 EPLVEA
+255 
-261 TAPVVQATATETVT
+261 
-275 PPQVI
+275 
-280 VVDTEQSVKFTDH
+280 VDTEQSVKFTDH
-293 DTVFDSENPNANS
+293 DAMFDSDNPGQNS
-306 IDMKEYKEESEL
+306 IDMKEHTEESDL

-326 LEPVGALDD
+326 LDPLAGGMDD

-342 AEQNMIMDDFES
+342 ADQPMGLGDFET

>member
-20 QFCVFLIPALL
+20 QFCIFLIPALL

-65 NTDKVLR
+65 NTDKVMR
-72 ETEVIQTNTKC
+72 ETETIQSNTKC

-103 IRINSKNKK
+103 IRINSKSKK

-155 RQVEQLIHQA
+155 RQVEHLLHQA

-179 LKEYLTDDGDDK
+179 LKEYLTDDG
-191 DDKDEADAVA
+191 
-201 EAEVEEKQGLVVE
+201 EVEGDEEVKEEVKE
-214 KQPAGVPAEV
+214 TVPEIEV
-224 PAEVPV
+224 AVTKNTEQ
-230 EESPIKLEDLSGAV
+230 DLSGSVVLSQTAEETAQEIPEQTPEETQV
-244 TTTEPVITQVT
+244 PEETQPVIF
-255 EPLVEA
+255 
-261 TAPVVQATATETVT
+261 
-275 PPQVI
+275 
-280 VVDTEQSVKFTDH
+280 VDTEQSVKFTDH
-293 DTVFDSENPNANS
+293 DAMFDSDNPGQNS
-306 IDMKEYKEESEL
+306 IDMKEHTEESDL

-326 LEPVGALDD
+326 LDPLAGGMDD

-342 AEQNMIMDDFES
+342 ADQPMGLGDFET